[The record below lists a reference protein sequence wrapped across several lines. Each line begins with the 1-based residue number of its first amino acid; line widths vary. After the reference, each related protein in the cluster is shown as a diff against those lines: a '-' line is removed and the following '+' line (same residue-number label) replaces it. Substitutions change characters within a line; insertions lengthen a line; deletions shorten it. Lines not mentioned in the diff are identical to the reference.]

1 MSMKRTKPRSSGK
14 SQDTDDDDGFWLT
27 PSEPEKSWEEQ
38 VANKA
43 DSEFIAYAL
52 TTRLEKGQLVTHPKF
67 GKGIVLHA
75 DASKVEILFQD
86 GKKKLGHAQ
95 SG

>member
-14 SQDTDDDDGFWLT
+14 SQDTDDGGFWLT

-43 DSEFIAYAL
+43 DSEFVAYAL
-52 TTRLEKGQLVTHPKF
+52 TTRLEKGQLVTHSKF
-67 GKGIVLHA
+67 GKGIVVHA

-86 GKKKLGHAQ
+86 GKKKLGHGQ
-95 SG
+95 PG